1 MATVTAEES
10 IAMGQE
16 MEMEMK
22 MKMKDK
28 WFRSFHSVLVLTI
41 QNSIS
46 SVRSLFTKAPPSPSP
61 PPPPPLPISDSTAIT
76 SSPNSSTSRYPH
88 LQPPITPPVT
98 SSSYH
103 PFMDTKPPNPTI
115 FPLNERVI
123 DIPTT
128 DSLSDD
134 GREAGNLP
142 PASQSLTTTQSEG
155 LPAQPNQSQM
165 LNPIVQLLRD
175 QELAKTVLTFVIPM
189 MTGVLSLYSK
199 DSSSLRL
206 PLTLL
211 SLSMGLTALWNG
223 ILIRNRFPNAANAME
238 QFGAGSIFFAF
249 FSVVSSL
256 VPQKFVWV
264 PWACFAA
271 ILLPSAFSFVPIGNR
286 VESANRASSST
297 LIYSIP
303 LCVMA
308 DETTKTDVLEA
319 PEASKEVPTM
329 TEKETPPPQVAP
341 VPEVDAAVKPSPT
354 LVEVIESE
362 KQKKKLKVPESL
374 VSFKEESNIVA
385 VEEKVE
391 PV

>member
-10 IAMGQE
+10 IVMGQEME

-28 WFRSFHSVLVLTI
+28 WFRSFPSVLVSTI

-46 SVRSLFTKAPPSPSP
+46 WVRSLFTKAPPSPSP
-61 PPPPPLPISDSTAIT
+61 SPSPPPPPPPISDSTAIT

-88 LQPPITPPVT
+88 LQRPITPPVT
-98 SSSYH
+98 SSPYH

-115 FPLNERVI
+115 FSLNELVI

-134 GREAGNLP
+134 RREAGNSP
-142 PASQSLTTTQSEG
+142 PASQSFTTTQSE
-155 LPAQPNQSQM
+155 
-165 LNPIVQLLRD
+165 
-175 QELAKTVLTFVIPM
+175 
-189 MTGVLSLYSK
+189 GVLSLYSK
-199 DSSSLRL
+199 DPSSLRL

-223 ILIRNRFPNAANAME
+223 ILIRNRFPNAANAVE

-249 FSVVSSL
+249 FTVVSSL

-286 VESANRASSST
+286 VESAVN
-297 LIYSIP
+297 
-303 LCVMA
+303 
-308 DETTKTDVLEA
+308 
-319 PEASKEVPTM
+319 
-329 TEKETPPPQVAP
+329 
-341 VPEVDAAVKPSPT
+341 
-354 LVEVIESE
+354 IER
-362 KQKKKLKVPESL
+362 PM
-374 VSFKEESNIVA
+374 FHNI
-385 VEEKVE
+385 
-391 PV
+391 